1 MISTDASKSNENCS
15 IASKNFTA
23 GVTKA
28 GSVSNYNSIFTSEA
42 LAILIAINNLI
53 NDNQHYVLL
62 SDSLSVLKAL
72 QCSNIHSKSVI
83 KFLGHEIYKII
94 GNIQSIEFVW
104 TPGHAGITEN
114 EYVDSLA
121 RKAPS
126 SLISQW
132 ISHEDLL
139 LSMKNYIQ
147 EEAKN
152 EWKNSNSYQEFYFLN
167 ENRSQLQ
174 IFPSSRKND
183 VLISRFRT
191 KTYLTS
197 VKLFR
202 FRLASTSFCNL
213 CK

>member
-1 MISTDASKSNENCS
+1 MASKH
-15 IASKNFTA
+15 FTT

-28 GSVSNYNSIFTSEA
+28 GPVSNYNCIFTIDA
-42 LAILIAINNLI
+42 LVILIAINSLI

-104 TPGHAGITEN
+104 TPGYAGITEI

-139 LSMKNYIQ
+139 LSMKNYIH
-147 EEAKN
+147 EETKN
-152 EWKNSNSYQEFYFLN
+152 EWKNSKYYHEFYFLN

-174 IFPSSRKND
+174 IFPSSRKNG
-183 VLISRFRT
+183 VFIS
-191 KTYLTS
+191 
-197 VKLFR
+197 
-202 FRLASTSFCNL
+202 
-213 CK
+213 

>member
-1 MISTDASKSNENCS
+1 M
-15 IASKNFTA
+15 
-23 GVTKA
+23 TKA
-28 GSVSNYNSIFTSEA
+28 GSFSNYNSIFTSVA

-72 QCSNIHSKSVI
+72 QCSNIYSKSII

-94 GNIQSIEFVW
+94 GNTQAIEFVW

-114 EYVDSLA
+114 EYVDSLT

-139 LSMKNYIQ
+139 PFMKNYIQ

-152 EWKNSNSYQEFYFLN
+152 E
-167 ENRSQLQ
+167 
-174 IFPSSRKND
+174 
-183 VLISRFRT
+183 
-191 KTYLTS
+191 
-197 VKLFR
+197 
-202 FRLASTSFCNL
+202 
-213 CK
+213 